1 MHKGTYFALAAATVV
16 GGFALGRVL
25 RDDSPADAPAA
36 RAPSGGAQVAA
47 GGQAGIERK
56 KVPLEGEFK
65 GTADALVSIVEF
77 SDFQCPFCGRVN
89 PQLERVMK
97 DYAGKVRL
105 YFKHFPLSFHQD

>member
-16 GGFALGRVL
+16 GGFALGRML
-25 RDDSPADAPAA
+25 RDDSPADAPRAGSAPGRAA
-36 RAPSGGAQVAA
+36 EVAQA
-47 GGQAGIERK
+47 GGVPRK

-65 GTADALVSIVEF
+65 GAADALVSIVEF

-97 DYAGKVRL
+97 DYQGKVRL
-105 YFKHFPLSFHQD
+105 